1 MLMDY
6 LILISIKTLKED
18 ICGKFQRRLLRGTTE
33 KNLTGILQMAAPAVS
48 LTIEENGYIICAV
61 RKNVYHITIGG
72 RNA

>member
-33 KNLTGILQMAAPAVS
+33 KKLDGYSADGCAAE
-48 LTIEENGYIICAV
+48 LIDQF
-61 RKNVYHITIGG
+61 
-72 RNA
+72 

>member
-33 KNLTGILQMAAPAVS
+33 KNLTGILQMAAPPS
-48 LTIEENGYIICAV
+48 
-61 RKNVYHITIGG
+61 
-72 RNA
+72 